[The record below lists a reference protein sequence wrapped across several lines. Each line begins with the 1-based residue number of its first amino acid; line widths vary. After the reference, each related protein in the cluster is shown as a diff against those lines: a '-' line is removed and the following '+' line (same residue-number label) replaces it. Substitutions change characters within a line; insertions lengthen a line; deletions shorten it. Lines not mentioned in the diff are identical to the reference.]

1 MKFSILLSVYRNE
14 KSKFLKDSIESISL
28 KQSIQPA
35 EIVLIKDGLLT
46 KELEDIIARLQLKI
60 PYLKV
65 YGYKENRGLGYALNY
80 GLDKCSNDVI
90 FRMDT
95 DDIAVSDRFEKQLS
109 VLKNNSKLAVIGGY
123 MNEFEDET
131 SKSIGIKKVPL
142 SEKEIK
148 QTIKLSNPFN
158 HPTVL
163 FKKSIVQRV
172 GGYSSDFLSFEDYEL
187 WARIIKE
194 GYEVLNIP
202 IVLVNFRVNKAQ
214 ISRRKG
220 TSYIK
225 KEFKLIRQLNKL
237 GHISLI
243 GLIRKLMISIV
254 LRIIP
259 NSLFRFIITQYRR
272 TL

>member
-1 MKFSILLSVYRNE
+1 
-14 KSKFLKDSIESISL
+14 
-28 KQSIQPA
+28 
-35 EIVLIKDGLLT
+35 
-46 KELEDIIARLQLKI
+46 
-60 PYLKV
+60 
-65 YGYKENRGLGYALNY
+65 
-80 GLDKCSNDVI
+80 
-90 FRMDT
+90 
-95 DDIAVSDRFEKQLS
+95 
-109 VLKNNSKLAVIGGY
+109 LKNNSKLAVIGGY

-172 GGYSSDFLSFEDYEL
+172 GGYSSDFLGFEDYEL

-202 IVLVNFRVNKAQ
+202 KVLVNFRVNKAQ

-225 KEFKLIRQLNKL
+225 KEFKLIKQLNKL
-237 GHISLI
+237 GHISMI

-254 LRIIP
+254 LRILP
-259 NSLFRFIITQYRR
+259 NSLFQFIITQYRR